1 MRKGKPQIA
10 QFVAF
15 GFGSKN
21 HKGGKGK
28 PRFHSDKRKGGKSTQ
43 LLEPKK
49 KSFKGSCKYCKKYGH
64 KLEDCFILKKKR
76 EKEGISSALVC
87 FESNMVDVPL
97 NTWWLDS
104 GATIH
109 VVNSLQGFRSLR
121 KPSKAESEII
131 VGDGARVAV
140 KDVGMV
146 ALNLPSGHTLLLKN
160 VVYVPS
166 MRRNLISALVLD
178 ESGYTFRLGN
188 GKLIMYFD
196 SIEVGSGVLCDGLY
210 MLNISNMVVNSIVG
224 NKRSKVDENSSML
237 WHRRLGHISRPRI
250 ERLVKQGI
258 LHDLDFSY
266 FDTCVDCI
274 KGKLPAKVRNK
285 EASWSVDVLEL
296 IHTDICGPISPAAMG
311 GYRYFI
317 TFIDDFSRFG
327 WIELIQEKAS
337 SLDAFKSFKS
347 VIELKTSKRIKC
359 VRSDRGGE
367 YYGRYNEIGQNLGP
381 FARFLQECGIE
392 AQYTM
397 PGTPQQNGVAERR
410 NRTLLD
416 MVRCM
421 LSHSSLPDFLWGD
434 AIKTAVY
441 ILNQVPSKSVP
452 KTPYELMTEKKPTVK
467 HFHVWGC
474 KAEVRPYNPQLKKL
488 DLKTISGFFI
498 GYCMGSRGSKFY
510 CPSHSMQV
518 IESDR
523 AIFFEDDLVSRSE
536 IPRPVSLKEDHVVV
550 PMPIV
555 SLPADVMLP
564 VVHGHDQA
572 LLESDDIV
580 VPLVDEQE
588 HDDVVEEEV
597 ILRRSQ
603 RRRKPTI
610 SDDYIVYLQ
619 EHEFV
624 FWDDNDPVTFQEAI
638 SSSHASEWLAAMQ
651 DELVS
656 MSHNSVW
663 DLVELPKGCKPVG
676 CKWVFKTKRSSDG
689 AVERYKARL
698 VAKGYSQREGI
709 DYKETFSPV
718 STKDSFRVVMAL
730 VAHFNLELQQM
741 DVKTAFLNGDLT
753 EDVYMIQPDGFV
765 EKGREHLVCK
775 LRKSIYGLK
784 QASRQW
790 YLKFDQ
796 VVTSFGFKENV
807 SDQCIYLKM
816 SGSNFIILVLYVDD
830 ILLASNCVKILN
842 ETKQVLNNH
851 FDMKDL
857 GDAFFV
863 LGIQIHHDRS
873 KGILGLSQRGY
884 IEKILKRFNMYSC
897 SSCATPIQKG
907 DKLSKSQCPQDE
919 KEIAE
924 MEKVPYASAV
934 GSLMYAQVCTR
945 PDIAFAVNALGRYL
959 SNPGLNHWKAVKKVM
974 RYLQGTKDYM
984 LTYKKSDQLEVAGYS
999 DSDFAGSLD
1008 DRKWFYFY
1016 DGRRSCFL
1024 EKC

>member
-1 MRKGKPQIA
+1 
-10 QFVAF
+10 
-15 GFGSKN
+15 
-21 HKGGKGK
+21 
-28 PRFHSDKRKGGKSTQ
+28 
-43 LLEPKK
+43 
-49 KSFKGSCKYCKKYGH
+49 
-64 KLEDCFILKKKR
+64 
-76 EKEGISSALVC
+76 
-87 FESNMVDVPL
+87 
-97 NTWWLDS
+97 
-104 GATIH
+104 
-109 VVNSLQGFRSLR
+109 
-121 KPSKAESEII
+121 
-131 VGDGARVAV
+131 
-140 KDVGMV
+140 
-146 ALNLPSGHTLLLKN
+146 
-160 VVYVPS
+160 
-166 MRRNLISALVLD
+166 
-178 ESGYTFRLGN
+178 
-188 GKLIMYFD
+188 MYFD

-210 MLNISNMVVNSIVG
+210 MLNISSMVVNSIAG

-258 LHDLDFSY
+258 LHDLDFSD

-285 EASWSVDVLEL
+285 EASRSVDVLEL

-317 TFIDDFSRFG
+317 TFVDDFSRFG
-327 WIELIQEKAS
+327 WIELIQEKTN

-367 YYGRYNEIGQNLGP
+367 YYGRYNETGQNLGP

-452 KTPYELMTEKKPTVK
+452 KPPYELMIGKKPTLK

-498 GYCMGSRGSKFY
+498 GYCMGSRGSRFY
-510 CPSHSMQV
+510 CPSHSMRV

-536 IPRPVSLKEDHVVV
+536 IPRPVTLKEDHVVV

-572 LLESDDIV
+572 PLESDDIV

-597 ILRRSQ
+597 LLRRSQ
-603 RRRKPTI
+603 RMRKPTI

-624 FWDDNDPVTFQEAI
+624 FCDDNDPVTFQEVI

-689 AVERYKARL
+689 EIERYKARL

-753 EDVYMIQPDGFV
+753 EDVYMIQLDGFV
-765 EKGREHLVCK
+765 EKGRERLVCK

-830 ILLASNCVKILN
+830 ILLASSCFKLLN

-863 LGIQIHHDRS
+863 LGIQIHRDRS

-884 IEKILKRFNMYSC
+884 IEKKN
-897 SSCATPIQKG
+897 
-907 DKLSKSQCPQDE
+907 PQT
-919 KEIAE
+919 
-924 MEKVPYASAV
+924 V
-934 GSLMYAQVCTR
+934 
-945 PDIAFAVNALGRYL
+945 
-959 SNPGLNHWKAVKKVM
+959 
-974 RYLQGTKDYM
+974 
-984 LTYKKSDQLEVAGYS
+984 
-999 DSDFAGSLD
+999 
-1008 DRKWFYFY
+1008 
-1016 DGRRSCFL
+1016 
-1024 EKC
+1024 